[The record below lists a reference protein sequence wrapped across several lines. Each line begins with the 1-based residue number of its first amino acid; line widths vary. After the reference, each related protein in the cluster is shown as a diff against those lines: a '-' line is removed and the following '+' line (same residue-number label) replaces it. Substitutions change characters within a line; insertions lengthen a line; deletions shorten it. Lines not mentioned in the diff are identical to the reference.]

1 MAITL
6 SKESLNREQA
16 TEKAAQAM
24 VKLQDMQLGRKL
36 GTMLMIALAVA
47 AGLYVFFWSQKPDY
61 SPLYTGL
68 DPKATAEATDLLRA
82 ANIPFKLDQAT
93 GAISVPEAHL
103 HDARLK
109 LAGSGLTDSG
119 RLGFEL
125 MERDPGFGVS
135 QFVESARYQHAL
147 ETELV
152 RTIATLRPVRDARV
166 HLAIPKP
173 SAFTRQRE
181 AASASVVLELR
192 SGALLERNQVDAIV
206 HLVSSSI
213 PDLAPERVTVVDQ
226 NGRLLSSSNTD
237 SESALSAAQF
247 EQVRR
252 QETSYNQRIREL
264 LEPLTGQGRVN
275 AEVTVDMD
283 FSVTEEARELFN
295 GEPPKLRS
303 EQVSENSSNAEGP
316 QGIPGATSNTPPG
329 ATAQAAQAQA
339 AQAAAQPQGAAGA
352 TPAPAGAQAA
362 AAAAP
367 SETSRSA
374 TRNFELDRTLQ
385 HTRQPAGRI
394 SRVTAAVLID
404 HVPRPGKDGKNALQ
418 PLSADE
424 IKRVED
430 LVRQAVGFDAARGDV
445 VSVVNAPFIRE
456 TGEPVE
462 PAKWW
467 EDPRL
472 RDALRLVLGA
482 AVVLALLFGVLRPAL
497 RQIAGPAS
505 ARDRHRHAAEE
516 QTAEVSLVDD
526 DMPALAED
534 SAQLGHGPR
543 QPIALTSNAYEDRL
557 RNAREAVKTDSKRV
571 AQVVKDWLGNEAA

>member
-1 MAITL
+1 MAL
-6 SKESLNREQA
+6 SISKDSFNREQA
-16 TEKAAQAM
+16 TEKAASAV
-24 VKLQDMQLGRKL
+24 VKLQEMQLGRKA
-36 GTMLMIALAVA
+36 GTLLLIALAVA
-47 AGLYVFFWSQKPDY
+47 AGLYVFFWSQKPEY

-82 ANIPFKLDQAT
+82 AQIPFKLDQAT
-93 GAISVPEAHL
+93 GAISVPETNL

-109 LAGSGLTDSG
+109 LAGSGLADSG

-135 QFVESARYQHAL
+135 QFVENARYQHAL

-192 SGALLERNQVDAIV
+192 SGALLEGNQVDAIV

-226 NGRLLSSSNTD
+226 SGRLLSRNGAD
-237 SESALSAAQF
+237 SASELSAAQF

-264 LEPLTGQGRVN
+264 LEPLTGPGRVN

-283 FSVTEEARELFN
+283 FAVTEEARELFN
-295 GEPPKLRS
+295 GEPAKLRS
-303 EQVSENSSNAEGP
+303 EQVSENSSAGEGP

-329 ATAQAAQAQA
+329 AVAAQQA
-339 AQAAAQPQGAAGA
+339 DGTPAARAVPAAGA
-352 TPAPAGAQAA
+352 ARPAP
-362 AAAAP
+362 P
-367 SETSRSA
+367 TETSRSA

-385 HTRQPAGRI
+385 HTRQPGGRI
-394 SRVTAAVLID
+394 RRVTAAVLVD
-404 HVPRPGKDGKNALQ
+404 HVPRAGKDGKTALQ
-418 PLSADE
+418 ALGADE
-424 IKRVED
+424 VKRIED

-445 VSVVNAPFIRE
+445 VSVVNAPFVRE
-456 TGEPVE
+456 DGNAVE
-462 PAKWW
+462 PPKWW
-467 EDPRL
+467 EDPRV
-472 RDALRLVLGA
+472 RDVARLLLGA
-482 AVVLALLFGVLRPAL
+482 LVVLALLFGVLRPAL
-497 RQIAGPAS
+497 RQIAGPQS
-505 ARDRHRHAAEE
+505 KARAKHEEAE
-516 QTAEVSLVDD
+516 QTAEVSLVEDD
-526 DMPALAED
+526 LPALADDVARIGSERPL
-534 SAQLGHGPR
+534 A
-543 QPIALTSNAYEDRL
+543 IALPSNAYEDRL
-557 RNAREAVKTDSKRV
+557 RNARDAVKTDSKRV
-571 AQVVKDWLGNEAA
+571 AQVVKDWLGNEAT

>member
-6 SKESLNREQA
+6 SKEAFNRGQA
-16 TEKAAQAM
+16 TEKAAQAV
-24 VKLQDMQLGRKL
+24 VKLQEMQLMRRA

-47 AGLYVFFWSQKPDY
+47 AGLYVFFWSQKPAY

-68 DPKATAEATDLLRA
+68 DPKATAEAADLLRTA
-82 ANIPFKLDQAT
+82 QIPFKLDQAT
-93 GAISVPEAHL
+93 GAISVPEANL

-109 LAGSGLTDSG
+109 LAGSGLAESG

-135 QFVESARYQHAL
+135 QFVENARYQHAL

-152 RTIATLRPVRDARV
+152 RTITTLRPVRDARV

-226 NGRLLSSSNTD
+226 NGRLLSSNGQD
-237 SESALSAAQF
+237 SASALSAAQF

-264 LEPLTGQGRVN
+264 LEPLTGSGRVN

-295 GEPPKLRS
+295 AEPQKVRS
-303 EQVSENSSNAEGP
+303 EQVSENTAAGEGP
-316 QGIPGATSNTPPG
+316 QGVPGAASNTPPG
-329 ATAQAAQAQA
+329 AVAAQQA
-339 AQAAAQPQGAAGA
+339 DGTPVAG
-352 TPAPAGAQAA
+352 
-362 AAAAP
+362 AAAP
-367 SETSRSA
+367 AATGTSSRSA

-394 SRVTAAVLID
+394 RRVTAAVLVD
-404 HVPRPGKDGKNALQ
+404 HVPRPGANGKVALQ
-418 PLSADE
+418 PLSEQELA
-424 IKRVED
+424 RVQE
-430 LVRQAVGFDAARGDV
+430 LVRQAVGFDDARGDV
-445 VSVVNAPFIRE
+445 VSVVNAPFVRE
-456 TGEPVE
+456 DSPAVE

-467 EDPRL
+467 EDPRV
-472 RDALRLVLGA
+472 RDALRLLVGA
-482 AVVLALLFGVLRPAL
+482 VVVLALLFGVLRPAL
-497 RQIAGPAS
+497 RQIASPPKAG
-505 ARDRHRHAAEE
+505 RDEREPD
-516 QTAEVSLVDD
+516 TAEVSLVDD
-526 DMPALAED
+526 DVDLPSLAED
-534 SAQLGHGPR
+534 TAQIGL
-543 QPIALTSNAYEDRL
+543 QPPQPPMALPSNAYEDRL
-557 RNAREAVKTDSKRV
+557 RNAREAVRHDSKRV

>member
-24 VKLQDMQLGRKL
+24 VKLQEMQLMRKI
-36 GTMLMIALAVA
+36 GTMLMIAVAVA
-47 AGLYVFFWSQKPDY
+47 AGLFVFFWSQKPDY

-68 DPKATAEATDLLRA
+68 DPKATAEATDLLRTA
-82 ANIPFKLDQAT
+82 QIPFKLDQAT
-93 GAISVPEAHL
+93 GAITVPEKNL

-109 LAGSGLTDSG
+109 LAGSGLTESG
-119 RLGFEL
+119 RIGFEL

-181 AASASVVLELR
+181 AASASVVLDLR
-192 SGALLERNQVDAIV
+192 SGAALERNQVDAIV

-226 NGRLLSSSNTD
+226 NGRLVSRNGAD
-237 SESALSAAQF
+237 SASELSAVQF

-252 QETSYNQRIREL
+252 QETSYNARIREL
-264 LEPLTGQGRVN
+264 LEPLTGAGRVN

-303 EQVSENSSNAEGP
+303 EQVSENNTASQGP
-316 QGIPGATSNTPPG
+316 QGVPGAASNTPPG
-329 ATAQAAQAQA
+329 PAAD
-339 AQAAAQPQGAAGA
+339 AAAA
-352 TPAPAGAQAA
+352 AA

-367 SETSRSA
+367 GAAPAPATAAAPTDSARSA
-374 TRNFELDRTLQ
+374 TRNYELDRTLQ
-385 HTRQPAGRI
+385 HTRQPAGRVR
-394 SRVTAAVLID
+394 RVTTAVLVD
-404 HVPRPGKDGKNALQ
+404 HVPRAGADGKPALQ
-418 PLSADE
+418 ALSE
-424 IKRVED
+424 QELTRIED
-430 LVRQAVGFDAARGDV
+430 LVKQAVGFDANRGDV
-445 VSVVNAPFIRE
+445 ISVMNAPFVRE
-456 TGEPVE
+456 VPEAAE
-462 PAKWW
+462 PARWW
-467 EDPRL
+467 EDPRMQ
-472 RDALRLVLGA
+472 DALRLLVGA
-482 AVVLALLFGVLRPAL
+482 LVVLVLIFAVLRPAI
-497 RQIAGPAS
+497 RQIVSPTKKPDPLLGKDDEPAE
-505 ARDRHRHAAEE
+505 AEL
-516 QTAEVSLVDD
+516 TLLDD
-526 DMPALAED
+526 DTPALRDDTAAIAS
-534 SAQLGHGPR
+534 SA
-543 QPIALTSNAYEDRL
+543 PIALPSDAYEDRL
-557 RNAREAVKTDSKRV
+557 RVAREAVKTDSKRV
-571 AQVVKDWLGNEAA
+571 AQVVKEWLGNEAA

>member
-1 MAITL
+1 MALSITKD
-6 SKESLNREQA
+6 SFNREQA
-16 TEKAAQAM
+16 AEKAASA
-24 VKLQDMQLGRKL
+24 VVRLQEMQLGRKA
-36 GTMLMIALAVA
+36 GTLLLIALAVA
-47 AGLYVFFWSQKPDY
+47 AGLYVFFWSQKPEY

-68 DPKATAEATDLLRA
+68 DPKATAEAADLLRA
-82 ANIPFKLDQAT
+82 AQIPFKLDQAT
-93 GAISVPEAHL
+93 GAISVPEASL

-109 LAGSGLTDSG
+109 LAGSGLTESG

-135 QFVESARYQHAL
+135 QFVENARYQHAL

-192 SGALLERNQVDAIV
+192 SGAMLERNQVDAIV

-226 NGRLLSSSNTD
+226 NGRLLSSAGAD
-237 SESALSAAQF
+237 SASALSAAQF

-264 LEPLTGQGRVN
+264 LEPLTGPGRVN

-295 GEPPKLRS
+295 GEPAKLRS
-303 EQVSENSSNAEGP
+303 EQVSENSHTGDGP

-329 ATAQAAQAQA
+329 AA
-339 AQAAAQPQGAAGA
+339 AQAANDPAQA
-352 TPAPAGAQAA
+352 TAA

-367 SETSRSA
+367 ATAAAPAAPTETSRSA

-394 SRVTAAVLID
+394 RRITAAVLVD
-404 HVPRPGKDGKNALQ
+404 HVPRPGKDGKPALQ
-418 PLSADE
+418 ALSAE
-424 IKRVED
+424 EVKRVED

-445 VSVVNAPFIRE
+445 VSVVNAAFVRE
-456 TGEPVE
+456 DGEAVE

-467 EDPRL
+467 EDPRV
-472 RDALRLVLGA
+472 RDVARLLLGA
-482 AVVLALLFGVLRPAL
+482 LVVLALLFGVLRPAL
-497 RQIAGPAS
+497 RQIAGPAPRAK
-505 ARDRHRHAAEE
+505 ARHDAGE
-516 QTAEVSLVDD
+516 QTAEVSLVEDEL
-526 DMPALAED
+526 PALAD
-534 SAQLGHGPR
+534 DVAQIGAPR
-543 QPIALTSNAYEDRL
+543 PHAIALASDAYEDRL